1 MLKLYHILQAHQRIK
16 SYIRQI
22 PLMYSEALSERS
34 GARVW
39 LKLECRQPTG
49 SFKIRGALYKLMSL
63 AQDDLVKGVVTA
75 SAGNHGLGLAYAAKS
90 LGLANVTVFIP
101 TTAPK
106 AKVTKLSRFPIQ
118 LRQVGQTY
126 EEAHQAAENFAK
138 ETGATY
144 ISAYDDLQVIAGA
157 GGCGLEVIAEL
168 PQAEALIVPVGGGG
182 LVAGI
187 GVAVKGINP
196 FCRIIGVQPTASP
209 AAKLSFE
216 QNIPLDPYNHE
227 PTIADGLAGG
237 FGAHPFY
244 IARTLIDEILLF
256 SEAELRQAVF
266 TLIDQEQLVVEASG
280 AIAIAPLLADQ
291 HTFVGQTVVCIL
303 TGANIDTRLLG
314 DILRDVRKLK
324 TTQPKLQT
332 FLKTLPKD

>member
-1 MLKLYHILQAHQRIK
+1 MLKLHHILQAQQRIK
-16 SYIRQI
+16 PYIRQT
-22 PLMYSEALSERS
+22 PLMYSEALSERT
-34 GARVW
+34 GAKVW

-49 SFKIRGALYKLMSL
+49 SFKIRGALHKVMSL
-63 AQDDLVKGVVTA
+63 TPEDLAAGVVTA
-75 SAGNHGLGLAYAAKS
+75 SAGNHGLGLAYAARS
-90 LGLANVTVFIP
+90 LGLDHVTVFVP
-101 TTAPK
+101 STTPK
-106 AKVTKLSRFPIQ
+106 AKVAKLSRFPIE
-118 LRQVGQTY
+118 LRQTGQTY
-126 EEAHQAAENFAK
+126 EAAHQAAEEFAK

-144 ISAYDDLQVIAGA
+144 ISAYDDPQVIAGA
-157 GGCGLEVIAEL
+157 GTCGLEIMTEL
-168 PQAEALIVPVGGGG
+168 PQVDAIVVPIGGGG

-196 FCRIIGVQPTASP
+196 FCRLIGVQPTASP

-216 QNIPLDPYNHE
+216 QNIPLDPYEHE

-256 SEAELRQAVF
+256 SEDDLRQAVF
-266 TLIDQEQLVVEASG
+266 TLVDQEQLVVEASG
-280 AIAIAPLLADQ
+280 AIALAPLLADQ
-291 HTFVGQTVVCIL
+291 HTFGEQTVVCVL

-314 DILRDVRKLK
+314 EILRDVRKIK
-324 TTQPKLQT
+324 TGQPKLQT